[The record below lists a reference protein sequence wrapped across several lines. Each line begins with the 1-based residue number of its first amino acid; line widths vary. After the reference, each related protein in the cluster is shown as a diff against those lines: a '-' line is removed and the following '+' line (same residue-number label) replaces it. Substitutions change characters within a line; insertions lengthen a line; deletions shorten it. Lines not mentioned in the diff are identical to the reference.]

1 MNMTSSSD
9 NVESPELTIWNDE
22 GGRAAMRFASPRR
35 ALMLCA
41 VLPALACGSLE
52 PPPVKEPWA
61 DIVKVESLAGNPT
74 TYERRKVT
82 VAGWARVEFEGNA
95 IYPTKESMK
104 RRTAQN
110 AIWLQLGW
118 PVSAAIR
125 ELDGAHIIV
134 EGRFNSHHK
143 GHFGRFA
150 GALEDIRRIERSDSS
165 RR

>member
-1 MNMTSSSD
+1 M
-9 NVESPELTIWNDE
+9 ELT
-22 GGRAAMRFASPRR
+22 APRR
-35 ALMLCA
+35 IRLALCVA
-41 VLPALACGSLE
+41 VTTLSCGSPE

-95 IYPTKESMK
+95 IYPTEESMK

-118 PVSAAIR
+118 PVSAPIR

-143 GHFGRFA
+143 GHFGMFA
-150 GALEDIRRIERSDSS
+150 GALEDIRRIERSDPS
-165 RR
+165 R